1 MSVADIKN
9 AVAELPEQDRAE
21 LAAWLLDSLP
31 TASFGDDNDDG
42 LQEAARRREELDSGR
57 VAPLSAE
64 ELWAG
69 VDRARSKWK

>member
-31 TASFGDDNDDG
+31 AASFGDDNDDG
-42 LQEAARRREELDSGR
+42 LREAARRRE
-57 VAPLSAE
+57 
-64 ELWAG
+64 
-69 VDRARSKWK
+69 

>member
-9 AVAELPEQDRAE
+9 AVAELPEQDRSE

-31 TASFGDDNDDG
+31 APAFGDEHDDG
-42 LQEAARRREELDSGR
+42 LQEAARRREELDSGC

-64 ELWAG
+64 EFWAD
-69 VDRARSKWK
+69 VDRARAQWK

>member
-9 AVAELPEQDRAE
+9 AAAELPEQDRAE

-42 LQEAARRREELDSGR
+42 LQEAARRREELDSGL

-64 ELWAG
+64 EFWSG
-69 VDRARSKWK
+69 VDRARSQWK

>member
-9 AVAELPEQDRAE
+9 ALVELPEQDRAE

-31 TASFGDDNDDG
+31 AASFGDDNDDG
-42 LQEAARRREELDSGR
+42 LREAVRRREELDSGR

-69 VDRARSKWK
+69 VDRARSQWK

>member
-1 MSVADIKN
+1 VSVADIKN
-9 AVAELPEQDRAE
+9 AAAELPEQDRAE

-31 TASFGDDNDDG
+31 TASFGDDNDDS
-42 LQEAARRREELDSGR
+42 LREAARRREELDSGR

>member
-31 TASFGDDNDDG
+31 AASFGDDNDDG
-42 LQEAARRREELDSGR
+42 LREAARRREELDSCR
-57 VAPLSAE
+57 VAPLPAAE
-64 ELWAG
+64 FWADVG
-69 VDRARSKWK
+69 RVRAKWK

>member
-31 TASFGDDNDDG
+31 AASFGDDNDDG
-42 LQEAARRREELDSGR
+42 LQEATRRREELDSGR

-64 ELWAG
+64 EFWAG
-69 VDRARSKWK
+69 VDRARSQWK

>member
-1 MSVADIKN
+1 LSVAEIKS
-9 AVAELPEQDRAE
+9 AVAELPEQDRVE

-31 TASFGDDNDDG
+31 AASFGDENDDG

-69 VDRARSKWK
+69 VDRARAQ